1 MCDGSENTTK
11 LYASGAI
18 KLKTVSTGVDVTG
31 QVTLDGELNFTT
43 GTEGHKY
50 IDCNLGS
57 AALNIRGTSGGD
69 ANHEFLAKFVRN
81 GPVELYYNN
90 VLKFATTSDGA
101 TITGELGFAS
111 GGTYQLKLSDNQTK
125 LDLVVVMTYR
135 FITMQVTL

>member
-31 QVTLDGELNFTT
+31 QVTLDGELNFM

-50 IDCNLGS
+50 MTVTLEVL
-57 AALNIRGTSGGD
+57 LNIRGTSGGKMPMTS
-69 ANHEFLAKFVRN
+69 FWQSLFCN

-90 VLKFATTSDGA
+90 VRSNL
-101 TITGELGFAS
+101 
-111 GGTYQLKLSDNQTK
+111 QLPLMVQLLLEN
-125 LDLVVVMTYR
+125 
-135 FITMQVTL
+135 